1 MTSLLDL
8 EQVSKKY
15 GSTAV
20 VDRLDLSVGRHE
32 ALGIIGPNG
41 AGKTTMFNLISG
53 DVMPDEGR
61 VTYDGR
67 DITGLPPYRRC
78 RLGIGRSYQI
88 PHPFAK
94 MTVFENMLAGA
105 FYGGR
110 LTDSEGYKRCDEVLR
125 ITGLLPKANVLAGAL
140 TLLQRK
146 RLELARAL
154 AVGPRL
160 LLLDEIGGGLTEPEC
175 LELVETIR
183 TIHRSGIAIVWIEHI
198 VHALVSMV
206 DRLVVIHAGQKLA
219 EGEPHAVMADA
230 KVKEVYVGIPVS

>member
-8 EQVSKKY
+8 KQVSKRY
-15 GSTAV
+15 GATAV
-20 VDRLDLSVGRHE
+20 VDCLDLSVGRHE

-41 AGKTTMFNLISG
+41 AGKTTMFNLIAG
-53 DVMPDEGR
+53 DVVPDEGR
-61 VTYDGR
+61 VIYDGQ

-78 RLGIGRSYQI
+78 RMGIGRSYQI

-94 MTVFENMLAGA
+94 MTVFENLVVGA

-110 LTDSEGYKRCDEVLR
+110 RTERESYERCDEVMR
-125 ITGLLPKANVLAGAL
+125 ITGLLRKANVLAGAL

-154 AVGPRL
+154 AVSPRL
-160 LLLDEIGGGLTEPEC
+160 LLLDEIGGGLTELEC

-183 TIHRSGIAIVWIEHI
+183 AIHRSGIAVVWIEHI

-206 DRLVVIHAGQKLA
+206 DRLIVIHAGRKLA
-219 EGEPHAVMADA
+219 EGEPRAVMADA

>member
-1 MTSLLDL
+1 MASLLDL
-8 EQVSKKY
+8 EQVSKSY
-15 GSTAV
+15 GATAV

-41 AGKTTMFNLISG
+41 AGKTTIFNLIAG
-53 DVMPDEGR
+53 DVAPDGGR
-61 VTYDGR
+61 VIYDGR
-67 DITGLPPYRRC
+67 DITGLPSYLRC
-78 RLGIGRSYQI
+78 RMGIGRSYQI

-94 MTVFENMLAGA
+94 MTVFENLLVGA

-110 LTDSEGYKRCDEVLR
+110 RTEREGYERCVEVLQ
-125 ITGLLPKANVLAGAL
+125 ITGLLPKANVPAGAL

-154 AVGPRL
+154 AVSPRL
-160 LLLDEIGGGLTEPEC
+160 LLLDEIGGGLTEHEC

-183 TIHRSGIAIVWIEHI
+183 TIHRGGMAIVWIEHI

-206 DRLVVIHAGQKLA
+206 DRLVVIHAGRKLA
-219 EGEPHAVMADA
+219 EGEPRAVMANPE
-230 KVKEVYVGIPVS
+230 VKEVYVGIPVS